1 VISLEPLH
9 ATGLIASNCEARR
22 MIKPC
27 GVKLHGEKIDNAE
40 MEVGATVEIALQ
52 AGKGCLVRVFFV

>member
-1 VISLEPLH
+1 VISLELLH

-22 MIKPC
+22 LIKPR
-27 GVKLHGEKIDNAE
+27 GVKLRGEKIDDVE
-40 MEVGATVEIALQ
+40 IEVGATVEIAIQ